1 MKDVAYRFLEPL
13 DVLFLRGNK
22 LFGDPGSFGESL
34 VPPWP
39 SVAAGALRSRIL
51 TDDKVDLA
59 VFARGGVFHPTL
71 GTPDN
76 PGSFVLRAFH
86 LARRF
91 ADGKV
96 EMLTAPP
103 ADLMISQSEGQ
114 RLEVRRLS
122 PHEFGELRAML
133 KSSYL
138 LPQLPVLA
146 ERKRTKPAGGYWLT
160 EPGWRKYLAGDTPS
174 ADELVSS
181 GALWQLDA
189 RVGVGLNPATRSAAE
204 GRLFTNQAVAM
215 VKRGLG
221 AGKSDADFDAGF
233 LVAVAGAEVPTSGML
248 RFGGD
253 GRAAAVHPAPGYQA
267 PEPDYAAI
275 SAHGRCRMILA
286 SPGIFPGGWL
296 LPGTQQNGE
305 QSFRFE
311 LHGVRAR
318 LVAAAVARAETIS
331 GWDLARAL
339 PKKAQRVAPAGS
351 VYWLS
356 ELEAQPADLQRLVER
371 GLWQEPC
378 EDPIRRAEGFNRIWL
393 AQW

>member
-51 TDDKVDLA
+51 ADEKVDLA
-59 VFARGGVFHPTL
+59 AFARGGVIHRTL
-71 GTPDN
+71 GTPEN
-76 PGSFVLRAFH
+76 PGSFTLRAFH

-103 ADLMISQSEGQ
+103 ADLIISQNEEKQ
-114 RLEVRRLS
+114 LEIKRLS
-122 PHEFGELRAML
+122 PHDFSMLGAML
-133 KSSYL
+133 KSSYP
-138 LPQLPVLA
+138 LPQWPILSQPQ
-146 ERKRTKPAGGYWLT
+146 RTKPTGGYWLT
-160 EPGWRKYLAGDTPS
+160 EPAWRKYLAGEIPS
-174 ADELVSS
+174 ADELVASA
-181 GALWQLDA
+181 ALRQLDV
-189 RVGVGLNPATRSAAE
+189 RVGVGLDPAKRSAAE

-215 VKRGLG
+215 VKRGLRV
-221 AGKSDADFDAGF
+221 GKGDADFDAGF
-233 LVAVAGAEVPTSGML
+233 LVAVTGAEVPASGML

-253 GRAAAVHPAPGYQA
+253 GRAAAVHPAPGYEA
-267 PEPDYAAI
+267 PEPDYEAI
-275 SAHGRCRMILA
+275 SARRRCRIILA

-296 LPGTQQNGE
+296 PPGTQQNGE

-356 ELEAQPADLQRLVER
+356 ELEAQPEDLQRLLER